1 MAAKL
6 WRDRSGLAA
15 VEMALGLPVILML
28 GLWGAELGNLAITH
42 MRISQIGTQLADN
55 GSRIGDVSLLEN
67 LSIYESDINDIL
79 KGADIQSG
87 SLELFK
93 HGRVVISSLE
103 VVPGT
108 EDTQYIHWQRCKG
121 KRAFQSN
128 YGPEGTG
135 LDGSLVGMGPPG
147 DEVTAVDGDAVI
159 FVEIEYAYQPIVSQR
174 FVPNAVVRTIA
185 TFNVRDD
192 RDLAQIY
199 QRNPASPD
207 PIARC
212 TVYDDAV

>member
-1 MAAKL
+1 
-6 WRDRSGLAA
+6 
-15 VEMALGLPVILML
+15 MALGLPVILML